1 VVNLSNIKHRLEE
14 LAEDVIAG
22 KVDRANAAVAGQLLN
37 FAVGTIRAGLKAKEV
52 EELEGQLEELREMVE
67 RDAGR
72 GEARRSSW
80 AT

>member
-52 EELEGQLEELREMVE
+52 EELEGRLEALEESDRVA
-67 RDAGR
+67 RDS
-72 GEARRSSW
+72 ESTRRSW
-80 AT
+80 GA